1 MGFNTPRQQAKRDLS
16 IIADRI
22 VRADMKLKELEDVYQ
37 PSHPEIAEGF
47 GITRDLLTQALTVIE
62 ITEKKI

>member
-1 MGFNTPRQQAKRDLS
+1 MGFNTPRQQTKRDLG

-22 VRADMKLKELEDVYQ
+22 VRADMKLKELEDLYQ

-47 GITRDLLTQALTVIE
+47 SIARSLFSQALTIIE
-62 ITEKKI
+62 ITERKI